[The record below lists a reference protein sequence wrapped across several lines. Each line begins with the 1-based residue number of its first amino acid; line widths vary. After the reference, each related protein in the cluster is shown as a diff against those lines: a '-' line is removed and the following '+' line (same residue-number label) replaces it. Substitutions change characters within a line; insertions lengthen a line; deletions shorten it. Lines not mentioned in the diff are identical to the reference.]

1 MRKVIAIASA
11 ITLSLALPAH
21 AAAQAQGGQAKP
33 EPPKADAK
41 APAGVAGKWT
51 MSVDAGSGA
60 MQLPI
65 EFKVEGKKVTG
76 TVIGPQG
83 EPANLEGE
91 FADGKLTFTVTVPDG
106 SMSIGFKATLK
117 DDGSLAG
124 TLDMQGNEV
133 PWTATRVKS

>member
-11 ITLSLALPAH
+11 LILILGLPAL
-21 AAAQAQGGQAKP
+21 AAAQATQAKP
-33 EPPKADAK
+33 DAAK

-51 MSVDAGSGA
+51 MAIDAGSGP
-60 MQLPI
+60 MSLPI

-76 TVIGPQG
+76 TVVGPQG

-91 FADGKLTFTVTVPDG
+91 FAEGKLSFTVVVPDG
-106 SMSIGFKATLK
+106 SMTIPFKGLLK

-124 TLDMQGNEV
+124 TFDMQGNEV
-133 PWTATRVKS
+133 AWTATRVKS